1 MVTKD
6 APLLEIVGVAGAGKT
21 TLLTTL
27 KRRDPSV
34 FTDVMVS
41 KLRRMELL
49 IRHTARFL
57 PAFLCRAPRG
67 RWLSWDELRAMA
79 YLEGWQRVAFGDRTS
94 AIVFDHGPI
103 FRLVQLREFGPP
115 LAASPAFGAWWNA
128 ARRAWARALDLVV
141 WLDAPDTVLLPRIDG
156 RDQRHVVKHKPI
168 ATALEFLASY
178 RRGYEKLLAEM
189 SYEGHLRLIRFDTS
203 RVAPEAIA
211 EEVLIAMR
219 SGPAAGSPSER
230 ARGGSPS

>member
-1 MVTKD
+1 MLTKD
-6 APLLEIVGVAGAGKT
+6 ASLLELVGVAGAGKT
-21 TLLTTL
+21 TLLKML
-27 KRRDPSV
+27 KQGDPSL
-34 FTDVMVS
+34 FTDVRVS
-41 KLRRMELL
+41 KRRRLDLL
-49 IRHTARFL
+49 VRHTARFL
-57 PAFLCRAPRG
+57 PAFLYHTPRG

-79 YLEGWQRVAFGDRTS
+79 YIEGWPRVAFGDRTS

-128 ARRAWARALDLVV
+128 ARQAWARALDLVV
-141 WLDAPDTVLLPRIDG
+141 WLDAPDTVLLPRIDA

-168 ATALEFLASY
+168 ATAVEFLASY
-178 RRGYEKLLAEM
+178 RRGYEKLLGEM
-189 SYEGHLRLIRFDTS
+189 ADEGHLRLIRFDTS

-211 EEVLIAMR
+211 EEVLIAVGK
-219 SGPAAGSPSER
+219 GPAAGSPSER